1 MSNIKIAIINDNF
14 RKIEVLSN
22 ILYQEGIEYEVF
34 YSVESFLR
42 TALKLPE
49 YFNGMFLDMQ
59 LPQKDDIKIDNTKL
73 GGETILKE
81 LQKNGIEIPF
91 IVYSTYWIN
100 EEKRKTELYKN
111 MYGQIAWII
120 SSTQSL
126 VFEFLESIVK
136 T

>member
-59 LPQKDDIKIDNTKL
+59 LPQKDDFKIDNTKL

-120 SSTQSL
+120 ASTQPL